1 MKMIDVGGKEKT
13 RRVAVARGYV
23 TMERDT
29 LERIREG
36 RVEKGDVLA
45 AARVAGIMAAKR
57 TPDFIPL
64 CHPIGLTSA
73 EVHLSL
79 EEQPAPR
86 VMIEARIETT
96 DRTGVEME
104 ALHAVCIAALTVYDM
119 LKAVDK
125 GMLISEVALH
135 HKSGGRSGEWT
146 RKKPDAKH
154 PPPEKGNA

>member
-13 RRVAVARGYV
+13 RRVAVARGFV
-23 TMERDT
+23 SMDKET
-29 LERIREG
+29 LERIREN

-73 EVHLSL
+73 EVHLTL
-79 EEQPAPR
+79 QEEPATR

-104 ALHAVCIAALTVYDM
+104 ALHAVCTAALTVYDM

-146 RKKPDAKH
+146 RKKEAPPAAAK
-154 PPPEKGNA
+154 PEKG

>member
-1 MKMIDVGGKEKT
+1 MIDVGGKEKT
-13 RRVAVARGYV
+13 RRVAVARGWV
-23 TMERDT
+23 SMERET

-45 AARVAGIMAAKR
+45 AARLAGILAAKK
-57 TPDFIPL
+57 TPDMIPL

-73 EVHLSL
+73 EVHLAL
-79 EEQPAPR
+79 QEEPSR
-86 VMIEARIETT
+86 VYIEARIETT

-119 LKAVDK
+119 LKAVDR
-125 GMLISEVALH
+125 GMVLGEVGLQ

-146 RKKPDAKH
+146 RR
-154 PPPEKGNA
+154 

>member
-13 RRVAVARGYV
+13 RRVAVARGWV
-23 TMERDT
+23 SMEHET
-29 LERIREG
+29 LERIREN

-45 AARVAGIMAAKR
+45 AARLAGIMAAKR

-79 EEQPAPR
+79 QDQPPR
-86 VMIEARIETT
+86 VVIEARIETT

-104 ALHAVCIAALTVYDM
+104 ALHAVCVAALTVYDM
-119 LKAVDK
+119 LKAVDR
-125 GMLISEVALH
+125 GMALGEVALH

-146 RKKPDAKH
+146 RK
-154 PPPEKGNA
+154 

>member
-13 RRVAVARGYV
+13 RRVAVAPGFV
-23 TMERDT
+23 TMEKET
-29 LERIREG
+29 LARIREN
-36 RVEKGDVLA
+36 REEKGDVLA
-45 AARVAGIMAAKR
+45 AARLAGIMAAKR

-73 EVHLSL
+73 EVQLRL
-79 EEQPAPR
+79 EEAPTPR

-104 ALHAVCIAALTVYDM
+104 ALHAVCTAALTVYDM

-146 RKKPDAKH
+146 RKKPE
-154 PPPEKGNA
+154 PPKPHAPRKE

>member
-13 RRVAVARGYV
+13 RRVAVARGHV
-23 TMERDT
+23 SMEKET
-29 LERIREG
+29 LERVREN

-45 AARVAGIMAAKR
+45 AARLAGIMAAKR

-79 EEQPAPR
+79 QEEPAR
-86 VMIEARIETT
+86 VVIEARIETT

-104 ALHAVCIAALTVYDM
+104 ALHAVCTAALTVYDM

-125 GMLISEVALH
+125 GMVVSEIALH

-146 RKKPDAKH
+146 RKK
-154 PPPEKGNA
+154 